1 VTVKFATTQ
10 AIILALV
17 LSAGTAAAQQTPAA
31 EKDQQQVP
39 AVSQTQADTATSS
52 KTEPASSAAKASNS
66 AAIAAQSESE
76 TPTIRDRRDKISY
89 AFGLDL
95 ARDLKRQK
103 KDLNVDLLLRA
114 LRDSLA
120 DKPVLMTDDDV
131 TAALKQLESEQK
143 QDYEH
148 ARRMIAEK
156 NRQAGEQFFS
166 ENAKKEGVV
175 TLPSGLQYKIL
186 KKGEGRTPTLEDK
199 VVCQYKGTLLDGTE
213 FDNSVKRGHPIT
225 LPVKGIMPGWTQ
237 ALQMMPVGSK
247 WQLFIPPQ
255 LGYGDKIVNGIGPNA
270 TLVFE
275 VEVVSIE
282 EKAQTAS
289 AAK

>member
-1 VTVKFATTQ
+1 M
-10 AIILALV
+10 ILALV

-39 AVSQTQADTATSS
+39 IVSQTQADTATSS
-52 KTEPASSAAKASNS
+52 KTAPASSAAKASNS
-66 AAIAAQSESE
+66 AAIAAESETE

-103 KDLNVDLLLRA
+103 KDLNVDLLMRA

-120 DKPVLMTDDDV
+120 DKPVLMTDDEV
-131 TAALKQLESEQK
+131 TAALKQIESEQK

-199 VVCQYKGTLLDGTE
+199 VVCQYKGALLDGTE
-213 FDNSVKRGHPIT
+213 FDNSVKRGHPMT
-225 LPVKGIMPGWTQ
+225 FPVKGIMPGWTQ

>member
-1 VTVKFATTQ
+1 MSLKSALPHAMTA
-10 AIILALV
+10 ALV
-17 LSAGTAAAQQTPAA
+17 LLLGTAAAQQASTLG
-31 EKDQQQVP
+31 KDEAPP
-39 AVSQTQADTATSS
+39 AVGQPEAGTATSS
-52 KTEPASSAAKASNS
+52 NTEVMPAAAKPSNPTPV
-66 AAIAAQSESE
+66 AAESESQASA
-76 TPTIRDRRDKISY
+76 IRDRRDKISY

-103 KDLNVDLLLRA
+103 NDLNVDLLMQA
-114 LRDSLA
+114 LRDSL
-120 DKPVLMTDDDV
+120 DNKPLLMTDEEV
-131 TAALKQLESEQK
+131 NAALKQLEAEQK

-148 ARRMIAEK
+148 ARMMIAEK
-156 NRQAGEQFFS
+156 NRKAGEAFFS
-166 ENAKKEGVV
+166 ENAKKEGIV

-199 VVCQYKGTLLDGTE
+199 IVCQYKGTLLDGTE
-213 FDNSVKRGHPIT
+213 FDSSEKRGHAVT
-225 LPVKGIMPGWTQ
+225 LPVKGIIAGWTQ

-255 LGYGDKIVNGIGPNA
+255 LGYGGKIVNGIGPNA

>member
-1 VTVKFATTQ
+1 MPH
-10 AIILALV
+10 AIILTLV
-17 LSAGTAAAQQTPAA
+17 LSLGTATAQQTPAA
-31 EKDQQQVP
+31 ENDHQQRP
-39 AVSQTQADTATSS
+39 AVSQPQTDTATSS
-52 KTEPASSAAKASNS
+52 KTEPAASAAKTSNPT
-66 AAIAAQSESE
+66 AATAENESQA
-76 TPTIRDRRDKISY
+76 PAIRDRRDKISY
-89 AFGLDL
+89 AFGMDL

-103 KDLNVDLLLRA
+103 NDLNVDLLMQA

-120 DKPVLMTDDDV
+120 GKSLLMTDDEV
-131 TAALKQLESEQK
+131 SGALKQLEAEQK

-148 ARRMIAEK
+148 ARRMIGEK
-156 NRQAGEQFFS
+156 NRSAGEQFFS
-166 ENAKKEGVV
+166 DNAKKDGVV

-213 FDNSVKRGHPIT
+213 FDSTERRGHPIT
-225 LPVKGIMPGWTQ
+225 LPVKGIMAGWTQ
-237 ALQMMPVGSK
+237 ALQMMPAGSK

-255 LGYGDKIVNGIGPNA
+255 LAYGDKIVNGIGPNA

-282 EKAQTAS
+282 EKQQTAS